1 VSLTESQPVQIRI
14 GAHNLTRKYGSV
26 IANDAV
32 ELAVAPGTIHSIVGG
47 NGAGKSTLMRILQG
61 VDWPDE
67 GAVILDNQ
75 PVRLAGPADAFA
87 RGVGMVHQEFML
99 AAPLTLLENLIL
111 GREPIRGNG
120 LIDWPK
126 AKAEAASLAGLA
138 GVEIDWDMKASDA
151 PIHVRQILE
160 ILRLLYRGA
169 DVLILDEPTAVLAPL
184 QIKEL
189 LKLMRK
195 LKAEGRTILFISH
208 KLEEVLNCSDAIT
221 VMRAGRIVAN
231 TTAVT
236 TTVGALAHA
245 MIGDNVPAPLIASHA
260 LPTGDPLFSIRGVV
274 AQDHVGFERLGPL
287 DLDIRPGEI
296 VGVAGVGGNGQD
308 ELVGC
313 AAGILSPI
321 AGAIRL
327 AGADL
332 TTASAAR
339 FRRAGVGYV
348 SADRR
353 HEGLC
358 LAAPLTE
365 NFIAGRE
372 HDRAF
377 SRLGFL
383 RGANIRWEAARAFE
397 RLGVRYGALGDPA
410 GTLSG
415 GNQQRLAI
423 SRELSREP
431 KLLVVA
437 QPTRGVDIA
446 GSVFIHNLMAAFRDR
461 GGAVLLVSESLDEI
475 LALSDRIVCLFN
487 GQIVGALNRPEA
499 SVETVG
505 RMMLGRKAA
514 A

>member
-1 VSLTESQPVQIRI
+1 VTELQPVQIRI
-14 GAHNLTRKYGSV
+14 GARNLTRRYGSV
-26 IANDAV
+26 IANDAI

-67 GAVILDNQ
+67 GTVILDDQ
-75 PVRLAGPADAFA
+75 PVRLTRPADAFA

-111 GREPIRGNG
+111 GREPVGGNG
-120 LIDWPK
+120 LIDWRK
-126 AKAEAASLAGLA
+126 AKAEGDRLARLA
-138 GVEIDWDMKASDA
+138 GVEIDWDMKASAA

-184 QIKEL
+184 QIEEL

-195 LKAEGRTILFISH
+195 LKADGRTILFISH
-208 KLEEVLNCSDAIT
+208 KLEEVLKCSDAIT
-221 VMRAGRIVAN
+221 VMRAGRVVAN
-231 TTAVT
+231 TTAAT
-236 TTVGALAHA
+236 TSVEALARA
-245 MIGDNVPAPLIASHA
+245 MVGDNVPAPLIESRA
-260 LPTGDPLFSIRGVV
+260 LPTGDPLLSIRGVV
-274 AQDHVGFERLGPL
+274 ARDPAGFERLGAL
-287 DLDIRPGEI
+287 DLDIRRGEI

-308 ELVGC
+308 ELVEC
-313 AAGILSPI
+313 AAGILSPV
-321 AGAIRL
+321 AGAIRF

-332 TTASAAR
+332 TNASAAR
-339 FRRAGVGYV
+339 FRRAGIGYV

-358 LAAPLTE
+358 LAATLTD

-383 RGANIRWEAARAFE
+383 RGANIRSEAVRAFE
-397 RLGVRYGALGDPA
+397 GLGVRYGALGDPA
-410 GTLSG
+410 GNLSG

-423 SRELSREP
+423 SRELSRAP

-446 GSVFIHNLMAAFRDR
+446 GSAFIHNLIAAFRDG

-475 LALSDRIVCLFN
+475 LALSDRIVGLFN
-487 GQIVGALNRPEA
+487 GQIVGELNRTEA